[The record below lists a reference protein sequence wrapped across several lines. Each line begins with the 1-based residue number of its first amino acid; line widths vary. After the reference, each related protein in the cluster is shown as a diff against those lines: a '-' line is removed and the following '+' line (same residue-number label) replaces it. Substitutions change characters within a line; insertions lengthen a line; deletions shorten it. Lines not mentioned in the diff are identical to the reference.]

1 MPDARL
7 FGAAVELGGVPAAVA
22 DHEALRARVTRV
34 PRADLER
41 PARYRLPR
49 PEPLPVPVVAVAGSR
64 DPLAGP
70 EVVRRWA
77 RLSSEASRPHVVD
90 GGHLF
95 HLDNPSAVT
104 SLIADR
110 LG

>member
-7 FGAAVELGGVPAAVA
+7 FGTAVELGGVPAAVA

-34 PRADLER
+34 PRAGLEW

-49 PEPLPVPVVAVAGSR
+49 PEPLPVVALAGSR